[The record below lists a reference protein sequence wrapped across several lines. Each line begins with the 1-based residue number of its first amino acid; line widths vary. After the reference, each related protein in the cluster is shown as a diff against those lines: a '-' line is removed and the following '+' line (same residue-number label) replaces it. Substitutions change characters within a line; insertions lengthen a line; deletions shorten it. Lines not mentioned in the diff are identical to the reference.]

1 MPSWVKVAQKENDTE
16 MEFHSEDDGTILL
29 ENIRNVFK
37 DATTLKYKNPEN
49 NAWRVVKCVNDV
61 LHPPKESG
69 WGTHVYIPVIAK
81 GSEHPKISE
90 SSPNEDELESLLPFL
105 DSEEEVKQEPKMEEK
120 IQIVDRRQEDNN
132 NNSIAVLKNRRSSH
146 INNKGQSFVVKN
158 IIKCEENE
166 TIKMCL
172 KKAQTRQSVV
182 LEKCGAMSLKKAQ
195 KRKSTLLEECNAC
208 KKFLTHNYM
217 KDHNRRLHDGA
228 N

>member
-1 MPSWVKVAQKENDTE
+1 MPGWVKVAEKVNDAE
-16 MEFHSEDDGTILL
+16 RELELELEDNGTLLL
-29 ENIRNVFK
+29 ENIRNVFN

-120 IQIVDRRQEDNN
+120 IQIVDSSQKDNN
-132 NNSIAVLKNRRSSH
+132 NNGIGKKNRSSSR
-146 INNKGQSFVVKN
+146 IKGQSFIVKN
-158 IIKCEENE
+158 IVKCEENE

>member
-69 WGTHVYIPVIAK
+69 WGIYVYIPVIAK
-81 GSEHPKISE
+81 GPEHPKISE

-105 DSEEEVKQEPKMEEK
+105 DSEEEVKQESKMEGK
-120 IQIVDRRQEDNN
+120 NQIVDIRQEDHN
-132 NNSIAVLKNRRSSH
+132 NNSIGRKNRRSSR
-146 INNKGQSFVVKN
+146 IKNKGQSFVVV
-158 IIKCEENE
+158 
-166 TIKMCL
+166 
-172 KKAQTRQSVV
+172 VV

-208 KKFLTHNYM
+208 KKILTHNYM
-217 KDHNRRLHDGA
+217 KDHNRRVHHGA